1 MSCHLSNHTL
11 REIGSQQDK
20 SNKPAFSGREL
31 MFINI
36 LFLFLSYLV
45 SFKNIKIGII
55 LLGVNFIAVV
65 LRPTSKQANKHT

>member
-1 MSCHLSNHTL
+1 
-11 REIGSQQDK
+11 
-20 SNKPAFSGREL
+20 

-65 LRPTSKQANKHT
+65 LRPTIKQANKHT

>member
-1 MSCHLSNHTL
+1 
-11 REIGSQQDK
+11 
-20 SNKPAFSGREL
+20 

-65 LRPTSKQANKHT
+65 LRPTIKQAYKQTYLMIPLADNCSWRLHV